1 MSAIND
7 NIVRLNNVTKIYGFR
22 KILDSISMDVYRGEF
37 LIVVGP
43 SGSGKTT
50 LLGIIAGL
58 ESPDEG
64 EVYFEGRCIGGM
76 NVDELAEYRNKH
88 IGFIFQNYNLIP
100 HLTAMENVMLP
111 MIIAGL
117 KENKAKRRAL
127 TLLKQFGVKDKA
139 MSYPNELSGGE
150 QQRVSVAR
158 ALAND
163 PMLILADEPTANLD
177 RENEEII
184 MEFLSRTVS
193 EGRTV
198 ILVTHKEYLCDY
210 ASRVY
215 RLVDGR
221 LVGV

>member
-163 PMLILADEPTANLD
+163 PTLILADEPTANLD
-177 RENEEII
+177 RENEETII
-184 MEFLSRTVS
+184 EFLSLTVS

>member
-7 NIVRLNNVTKIYGFR
+7 NLVRLNNVTKIYGFR
-22 KILDSISMDVYRGEF
+22 RVLDSISMNVHRGEF

-58 ESPDEG
+58 ETPDEG
-64 EVYFEGRCIGGM
+64 EIYFEGRRVSDM

-88 IGFIFQNYNLIP
+88 IGLIFQNYNLIP
-100 HLTAMENVMLP
+100 HLTALENVMLP

-117 KENKAKRRAL
+117 RESKAKRKAL
-127 TLLKQFGVKDKA
+127 MLLKQFGVGDKA

-150 QQRVSVAR
+150 QQRVAVAR

-163 PMLILADEPTANLD
+163 PSLILADEPTANLD
-177 RENEEII
+177 RENEEVI
-184 MEFLSRTVS
+184 MEFLSRIVS

-221 LVGV
+221 LVEV